1 MEGETMKYKVWV
13 GGHGLVLETPHKRT
27 ANTEAR
33 EWRRQG
39 FIVLV
44 RFTKTVKVA

>member
-1 MEGETMKYKVWV
+1 MVYKVWV
-13 GGHGLVLETPHKRT
+13 KGRGFVLESRFKRT

-39 FIVLV
+39 FIALV
-44 RFTKTVKVA
+44 RFTKAVVA